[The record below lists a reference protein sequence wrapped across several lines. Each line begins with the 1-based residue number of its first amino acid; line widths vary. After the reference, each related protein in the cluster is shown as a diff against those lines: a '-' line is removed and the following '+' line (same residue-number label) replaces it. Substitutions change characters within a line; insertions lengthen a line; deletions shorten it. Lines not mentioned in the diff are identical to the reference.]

1 MNKIKVY
8 KRKQD
13 HLHFVRGYVCDLH
26 NKIFQ
31 LAIHGCLY
39 PNGVELY
46 KKYNRYL
53 RILEF

>member
-53 RILEF
+53 RLLEF